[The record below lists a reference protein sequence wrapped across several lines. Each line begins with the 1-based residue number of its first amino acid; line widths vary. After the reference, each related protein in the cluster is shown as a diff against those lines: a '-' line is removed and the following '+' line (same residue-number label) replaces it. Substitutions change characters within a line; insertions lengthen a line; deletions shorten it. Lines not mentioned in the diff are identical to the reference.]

1 MGEPCWVYGPDS
13 IVETTTDRV
22 PEVKLRLIRRGV
34 PEEAI
39 IVVEQQALWEEECD
53 GAY

>member
-13 IVETTTDRV
+13 ITPTTTDRV
-22 PEVKLRLIRRGV
+22 EDLKLRMIRRGI

-39 IVVEQQALWEEECD
+39 IVVEQQVLWED
-53 GAY
+53 DHQAY